1 MNDSVT
7 FFIALGLVF
16 LVLRWLLGQGGHEQA
31 QGGSTRMQRR
41 LHVVRQEHLQT
52 IQAMFPDIPEAA
64 IRADLARTGS
74 PVVTSDN
81 ILRNGGTLPLPAA
94 TPAEQQAEALGGA
107 AANANVFARGQ
118 QTGVIAAAAGS
129 SSTISSTGG
138 VVLNAAQSPLVNRL
152 QVSKDAGADPLA
164 PAPPKVWESDSDKR
178 SDILR
183 KRKEFMLMEARK
195 KYLEKQKQSQS
206 PVSGLDSVSVPNRA
220 TAAEAEAGTTITAT
234 THQPGTASSSGSP
247 LDKQRAASTAS
258 GEKDTSL

>member
-16 LVLRWLLGQGGHEQA
+16 LVLRWLLGALADDSGNVPRHTG
-31 QGGSTRMQRR
+31 
-41 LHVVRQEHLQT
+41 
-52 IQAMFPDIPEAA
+52 AA

-107 AANANVFARGQ
+107 ATNANVFTRGQ
-118 QTGVIAAAAGS
+118 QAGVIAAAGS

-164 PAPPKVWESDSDKR
+164 PAPPK

-220 TAAEAEAGTTITAT
+220 TAAEAEAETTITAT
-234 THQPGTASSSGSP
+234 PYQPGTASGSGSP
-247 LDKQRAASTAS
+247 LDKQRAASTAP

>member
-1 MNDSVT
+1 
-7 FFIALGLVF
+7 
-16 LVLRWLLGQGGHEQA
+16 HEQA
-31 QGGSTRMQRR
+31 QGGSARMQRR

-107 AANANVFARGQ
+107 ATNANVFTRGQ
-118 QTGVIAAAAGS
+118 QAGVIAAAGS

-234 THQPGTASSSGSP
+234 PYQPGTASGSGSP
-247 LDKQRAASTAS
+247 LDKQRAASTAP